1 MYFYFENMYNITII
15 VRGIHVATTNI
26 IKNTA
31 METIADGFK
40 GEKSIVT
47 PYNIRELQ
55 SKNKITRQLYV
66 THIGY
71 YPKAKHHYR
80 QRTEGTNE
88 NILIYCEKGNGWI
101 EYNGETHHLS
111 SNQVFIIPQNSP
123 HTYGAN
129 QQDPWSIYWL
139 HFKGENVPMF
149 ESILGKKL
157 AIKDSADSRLQDRF
171 MLFEDMFRNLEMGYN
186 IENLEYIS
194 FCLMYF
200 LASIKYIFQYRKI
213 KNVKVDDP
221 IQKSILFMKD
231 NLEAKITLEDIA
243 NAVGYS
249 SSHLITL
256 FTQRTSYP
264 PMAYYNQ
271 LRIQKACSYLQFSDL
286 KIKEISFRLGFFD
299 PFHFSKTFL
308 KEMNKL
314 PRNTERNIRKS
325 RKRISSHFNIDFICI
340 ELVPMN

>member
-1 MYFYFENMYNITII
+1 
-15 VRGIHVATTNI
+15 
-26 IKNTA
+26 
-31 METIADGFK
+31 
-40 GEKSIVT
+40 
-47 PYNIRELQ
+47 
-55 SKNKITRQLYV
+55 
-66 THIGY
+66 
-71 YPKAKHHYR
+71 
-80 QRTEGTNE
+80 
-88 NILIYCEKGNGWI
+88 
-101 EYNGETHHLS
+101 
-111 SNQVFIIPQNSP
+111 
-123 HTYGAN
+123 
-129 QQDPWSIYWL
+129 
-139 HFKGENVPMF
+139 MF

>member
-1 MYFYFENMYNITII
+1 
-15 VRGIHVATTNI
+15 
-26 IKNTA
+26 
-31 METIADGFK
+31 METIADVFK

-139 HFKGENVPMF
+139 HFK
-149 ESILGKKL
+149 
-157 AIKDSADSRLQDRF
+157 
-171 MLFEDMFRNLEMGYN
+171 
-186 IENLEYIS
+186 
-194 FCLMYF
+194 
-200 LASIKYIFQYRKI
+200 
-213 KNVKVDDP
+213 
-221 IQKSILFMKD
+221 
-231 NLEAKITLEDIA
+231 
-243 NAVGYS
+243 
-249 SSHLITL
+249 
-256 FTQRTSYP
+256 
-264 PMAYYNQ
+264 
-271 LRIQKACSYLQFSDL
+271 
-286 KIKEISFRLGFFD
+286 
-299 PFHFSKTFL
+299 
-308 KEMNKL
+308 
-314 PRNTERNIRKS
+314 
-325 RKRISSHFNIDFICI
+325 
-340 ELVPMN
+340 